1 MIIDLGETLPEFI
14 VSITDVS
21 GKLLKQSTYKNT
33 QKLELN
39 LDVQPGFYLLT
50 IDSENK
56 RQSEVDK
63 ELRFANTLY
72 KQWRKDRIQITIY
85 STFIYN

>member
-1 MIIDLGETLPEFI
+1 LIIDLGETLPEFI

-39 LDVQPGFYLLT
+39 LDIQPGFYLLT
-50 IDSENK
+50 IDLENK
-56 RQSEVDK
+56 KAIRRLIK
-63 ELRFANTLY
+63 N
-72 KQWRKDRIQITIY
+72 
-85 STFIYN
+85 